1 MFNYNPYNQNLLP
14 YSGFNVYPVGRIEEV
29 KTIFPD
35 LQGKPLF
42 FFDQS
47 RNEFF
52 VKQRNVE
59 TGEIQTLRYTL
70 SSEPVKTAQEVD
82 VRYFDEQIKQLREEI
97 ERIGSAVAVKTEK
110 GINKASG
117 FDSETSPHVEKR
129 KAVSNDE
136 LE

>member
-1 MFNYNPYNQNLLP
+1 MYNNPWLYPYNTNLQQ
-14 YSGFNVYPVGRIEEV
+14 YSSFSVFPVGKIEEV

-59 TGEIQTLRYTL
+59 SGEVQTLRYTL
-70 SSEPVKTAQEVD
+70 SNEPVKTGVD
-82 VRYFDEQIKQLREEI
+82 KDTSYYDEQLKQLKNEI
-97 ERIGSAVAVKTEK
+97 DRISCILSA
-110 GINKASG
+110 GINIRT
-117 FDSETSPHVEKR
+117 SEQEQDMPVKR
-129 KAVSNDE
+129 KVVNDE
-136 LE
+136 CE

>member
-1 MFNYNPYNQNLLP
+1 MFNYNPYNTNLLP
-14 YSGFNVYPVGRIEEV
+14 YSGFNVHPVGKIEEV

-59 TGEIQTLRYTL
+59 TGEVQTLRYTL
-70 SSEPVKTAQEVD
+70 SNEPVKTSVD
-82 VRYFDEQIKQLREEI
+82 KETYYDEQFKQLRSEI
-97 ERIGSAVAVKTEK
+97 EHLSSLISATV
-110 GINKASG
+110 
-117 FDSETSPHVEKR
+117 PVEKR
-129 KAVSNDE
+129 KVVKNDE
-136 LE
+136 SE

>member
-1 MFNYNPYNQNLLP
+1 MYNNPYLQQYNNLLQP
-14 YSGFNVYPVGRIEEV
+14 YSGFSVFPVGKIEEV

-59 TGEIQTLRYTL
+59 TGEVQTLRYKL
-70 SSEPVKTAQEVD
+70 SNEPLNTVSNEKDTN
-82 VRYFDEQIKQLREEI
+82 YFNEQIQQLKSEI
-97 ERIGSAVAVKTEK
+97 ERLNSAICVK
-110 GINKASG
+110 A
-117 FDSETSPHVEKR
+117 R
-129 KAVSNDE
+129 KNTKEVNEDVQPE
-136 LE
+136 